1 LNKVFQFG
9 IDCLILH
16 TEEFGTG
23 TKSYSLGINI
33 RSGRLAAAAALL
45 QPPPLLPR
53 TAAAATKTLVTAAI
67 AGAKKTT
74 IN

>member
-1 LNKVFQFG
+1 LNKVFQYG
-9 IDCLILH
+9 INCLILH

-23 TKSYSLGINI
+23 KKSYSLGINI

-45 QPPPLLPR
+45 QPPPLPPC
-53 TAAAATKTLVTAAI
+53 TAMVATKTLVTTAI